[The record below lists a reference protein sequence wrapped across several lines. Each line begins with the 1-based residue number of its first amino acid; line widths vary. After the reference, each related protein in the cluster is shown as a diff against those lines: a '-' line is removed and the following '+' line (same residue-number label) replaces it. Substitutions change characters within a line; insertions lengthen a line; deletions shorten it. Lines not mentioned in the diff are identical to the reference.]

1 MLHLSRIYPIT
12 DTALSGCTHAELVS
26 EFAAAGASLVQIRD
40 KKASPREFYRN
51 AAEAVLTGR
60 RLGVKIII
68 NDRLDIAIATDA
80 DGVHLGQDDIP
91 PEEARRLLGP
101 DKIIGYST
109 HSVEQAQR
117 AANLQVDYIAFGPV
131 FVTKTKENPDPIV
144 GIEGIE
150 AVRKVIGD
158 IPLVAIGGI
167 RPENISGVFT
177 AGADSAAIISAL
189 YEKPDS
195 PAENFDK
202 LIVNTL

>member
-117 AANLQVDYIAFGPV
+117 AANLQVDYIAIGPV

>member
-40 KKASPREFYRN
+40 KKASPGEFYRN

-117 AANLQVDYIAFGPV
+117 AANLQVDYIAIGPV

-167 RPENISGVFT
+167 RPENISGVFN
-177 AGADSAAIISAL
+177 AGADSAAIISTL

>member
-117 AANLQVDYIAFGPV
+117 AANLQVDYIAIGPV

-195 PAENFDK
+195 PAENFEK

>member
-40 KKASPREFYRN
+40 KKASPGEFYRN

-167 RPENISGVFT
+167 RPENISGVFS

-195 PAENFDK
+195 PAQNFDK